1 MQYEGLI
8 DNYLNGNLSINERK
22 RLENWVMKS
31 PEHLK
36 IFKKRVR
43 SHSFVIPMNFDSDKA
58 FEKFYTKL
66 QLKKRQRRRR
76 FRIISIAASLTVLI
90 ALGFLYQKSEITIDK
105 KNSLSS
111 TKQANESL
119 KHIQITLPDGSQQ
132 LIDKKSTMSLTTDIG
147 EVVANRTDNV
157 LTFGDA
163 KRGSA
168 DTSIT
173 RIDIPYGEKFKLKLS
188 DGTLVWLNS
197 GTSFRFPQ
205 TFGLKAKTR
214 TVEVIGEAYFE
225 VAKDREKPFIV
236 HSPSVDIKVLGTR
249 FNITSYPNDSKA
261 ETTLMEGEVNVY
273 KSSEEKNPL
282 KLRPNQQ
289 AVFNKTEKSL
299 EINKVLASDFNSW
312 IDNILI
318 VDGLSFLELKKKL
331 ERRYN
336 VTIVCEI
343 ETLLNNRYRGKFEDE
358 SLAETLKTIALS
370 SDFDF
375 EIKGKQVRIFD
386 KKN

>member
-1 MQYEGLI
+1 MNQEQLI
-8 DNYLNGNLSINERK
+8 DKYLNGNLSITERK
-22 RLENWVMKS
+22 RLKNWVMKK

-36 IFKKRVR
+36 VFKKRIR
-43 SHSFVIPMNFDSDKA
+43 SHAYVIPINFDSDKA
-58 FEKFYTKL
+58 FEKFYSQL
-66 QLKKRQRRRR
+66 QVKKRQRRRR
-76 FRIISIAASLTVLI
+76 FQVISIAASLTVLI
-90 ALGFLYQKSEITIDK
+90 ALGILYQNSEIITAK
-105 KNSLSS
+105 KNSLSNI
-111 TKQANESL
+111 KEAEESL

-132 LIDKKSTMSLTTDIG
+132 LIDKKSTRSLTTKIG
-147 EVVANRTDNV
+147 EVVASKTDNV

-163 KRGSA
+163 KNTIV

-173 RIDIPYGEKFKLKLS
+173 RIDIPYGQKFKLKLS

-197 GTSFRFPQ
+197 GTSLKFPQ
-205 TFGLKAKTR
+205 TFSSKADTR
-214 TVEVIGEAYFE
+214 RVEVIGEAYFE

-236 HSPSVDIKVLGTR
+236 HTPSVDVKVLGTH
-249 FNITSYPNDSKA
+249 FNISSYPNDSRT

-273 KSSEEKNPL
+273 RSSEKNPI
-282 KLRPNQQ
+282 KLSPNQQ
-289 AVFNKTEKSL
+289 AVLKKTDQSF
-299 EINKVLASDFNSW
+299 EINKVLANDFNSW

-343 ETLLNNRYRGKFEDE
+343 EALLDNRYRGEFEDE
-358 SLAETLKTIALS
+358 SLTEILKTIALS

-375 EIKGKQVRIFD
+375 EIKGKQVRIYQ
-386 KKN
+386 

>member
-22 RLENWVMKS
+22 RLENWVMKN

-90 ALGFLYQKSEITIDK
+90 VLGFLYQKSEIIIDK

-132 LIDKKSTMSLTTDIG
+132 LIDKKSTMSLTTEIG

-197 GTSFRFPQ
+197 GTSLKFPQ

-289 AVFNKTEKSL
+289 AVFSKTEKSL
-299 EINKVLASDFNSW
+299 KINKVLASDFNSW